1 MLSSEVTDS
10 VDKKYFP
17 DTVNDPR
24 SKDIPEDNSFWIK
37 LFKLVRE
44 LGETKD
50 NAHLYGHLLFLRL
63 MGTRLKASEQWGF
76 VLEPQIGNDV
86 WSSREQYERMKKVLD
101 LHRKELVELL
111 GRLAEK
117 K

>member
-1 MLSSEVTDS
+1 MVLLDVVGKS
-10 VDKKYFP
+10 KLLP
-17 DTVNDPR
+17 DQDIDPR
-24 SKDIPEDNSFWIK
+24 AEDLPEDSQQWVR
-37 LFKLVRE
+37 LFGLVRE
-44 LGETKD
+44 SGVQKI